1 MQPRNGEGD
10 VTEGQQTPLSKERLH
25 RGGPEQNHDGQV
37 DEGAPCLEDFATGV
51 LDALLSLNLF
61 QGGSGGLTEDVL
73 GLPLLHDECQS
84 NQSQQRRDDVDE
96 LGVTEACEQDR
107 LAARVN
113 QTNNQCYQTDFA
125 DTAQT
130 VLNSNKQY
138 GDESRHDLDNQDH
151 FDGQCMQVHAAAG
164 CCGGHG
170 DTDSAVCTGAH
181 VSNQCEHCGLERVE
195 TQGHE
200 QCSTDSNRDTEACSA
215 FKEAAEAECDQQH
228 LDALVGRDGGDGGAN
243 NFEAAGTHRNA
254 VEPHCHEHD
263 PADGPHA
270 REEAVED
277 GSCTGSDGHAEDSA
291 TDDQCNDE
299 GDNGRFNTA
308 ELQDG
313 EAQKEENNR
322 DCCHECGECARV
334 QRVVDLLPHDVLCSF
349 PRPGAGLCR
358 AAKPSQR
365 RVWRR
370 VCRVLQVR
378 TPSCLMR

>member
-1 MQPRNGEGD
+1 MQPGQGERD
-10 VTEGQQTPLSKERLH
+10 VGEAERALSGEDGLQS
-25 RGGPEQNHDGQV
+25 GGPEQNHDGQV

-51 LDALLSLNLF
+51 LGALLSLNFF
-61 QGGSGGLTEDVL
+61 QGGSGGLAEDVL

-84 NQSQQRRDDVDE
+84 NQCQQRRDDVDE
-96 LGVTEACEQDR
+96 LGVTQGCEQNG
-107 LAARVN
+107 LAAGVDD
-113 QTNNQCYQTDFA
+113 TNHQGYQTDFA

-130 VLNSNKQY
+130 VLNSNEQH
-138 GDESRHDLDNQDH
+138 GDESRHDLENQDH
-151 FDGQCMQVHAAAG
+151 FDGQCVQVHATAG

-181 VSNQCEHCGLERVE
+181 VSDQREHCGLERVE
-195 TQGHE
+195 AQGHE

-215 FKEAAEAECDQQH
+215 FKEATEAECDQQH
-228 LDALVGRDGGDGGAN
+228 LDALVGRDGGDGGADD
-243 NFEAAGTHRNA
+243 FKAARTHGNA
-254 VEPHCHEHD
+254 VEPHSHEHD

-277 GSCTGSDGHAEDSA
+277 GACTGGDGHTEDSA

-349 PRPGAGLCR
+349 PAHGGGIELCR
-358 AAKPSQR
+358 KTFPVTLVAACVPC
-365 RVWRR
+365 V
-370 VCRVLQVR
+370 VGAC
-378 TPSCLMR
+378 T